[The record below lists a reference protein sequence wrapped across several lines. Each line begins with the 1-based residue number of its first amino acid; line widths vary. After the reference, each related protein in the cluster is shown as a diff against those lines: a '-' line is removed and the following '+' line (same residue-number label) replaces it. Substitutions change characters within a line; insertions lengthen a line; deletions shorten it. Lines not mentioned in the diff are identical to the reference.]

1 MSIDWFTFGAQLLN
15 FLVLVWLLRRF
26 LYRPV
31 AAAVDRREE
40 GIRRRRE
47 EAEEERA
54 RAEALVGRCRE
65 ELAELEA
72 AREDRLRE
80 AEREAARLG
89 RELEEEVREE
99 AERSR
104 RRWERSVQRQRDSL
118 LAELRDRVA
127 AHAVSTSRELLRRL
141 ADRELEGEVARAL
154 ARRLGD
160 LGPEAT
166 GELADAVRRA
176 GGEARVVSRF
186 ELDEPD
192 RDRLRGALR
201 ELIGEEVELVFE
213 ISPDAILGIELRAG
227 DRKVGWSAGD
237 RLDAAER
244 EVAELLEAGEPP
256 RGPGE
261 AEVPGSVPGSGPGAD
276 G

>member
-154 ARRLGD
+154 ACRLGD
-160 LGPEAT
+160 LGPEET
-166 GELADAVRRA
+166 GELTDAVRRA

-256 RGPGE
+256 PGPGE